1 MRPEAALELVGKYA
15 RLQRRINLIKTEIG
29 QALDPCP
36 GIGNKR
42 QMFDDDGGRCNYGT
56 ETHLGAWMADE
67 NDSMRSTTATTGAA
81 RTRAACTTA
90 RRCARQCTP
99 RARADSHT
107 SATYM
112 QPTTQEKK

>member
-42 QMFDDDGGRCNYGT
+42 
-56 ETHLGAWMADE
+56 
-67 NDSMRSTTATTGAA
+67 
-81 RTRAACTTA
+81 A
-90 RRCARQCTP
+90 RRLRRDAAAGQG
-99 RARADSHT
+99 
-107 SATYM
+107 
-112 QPTTQEKK
+112 